1 MFSPR
6 CGTSGPAVQNPEE
19 IIWRGFVDPEAV
31 SRSLKLPPS
40 YRDIVRFCCGQGRH
54 LTCRSEAGRA
64 EVEAPTIRM
73 LEPECQFLEASQAEH
88 RALTTRRNTIEPPSR
103 KVIPLLGDPTMD
115 RILGATAGQFAHV
128 DPIDRHAVPA
138 RDGRTSVRPRL
149 FYLPRA
155 ADRKTGPLDDVVG
168 SALSVLA
175 AVENCLHRPSVARY
189 TSP

>member
-1 MFSPR
+1 MNLRSHGWKDSELCSPR

-88 RALTTRRNTIEPPSR
+88 RRSDHTPQY
-103 KVIPLLGDPTMD
+103 D
-115 RILGATAGQFAHV
+115 
-128 DPIDRHAVPA
+128 
-138 RDGRTSVRPRL
+138 
-149 FYLPRA
+149 
-155 ADRKTGPLDDVVG
+155 
-168 SALSVLA
+168 
-175 AVENCLHRPSVARY
+175 
-189 TSP
+189 